1 MVLGTDVPRRKENLM
16 ALLRSKLLVL
26 TAALGTVGF
35 VAASDLR
42 AEEKDPVVFREKGQ
56 ASFYDDKF
64 QGKKTA
70 SGERFDQR
78 EPVAAHPELPLGAEV
93 TVKNPETGKAVEVEV
108 IDRGPHVKD
117 REIDLSKA
125 AAKQLGIT
133 KKEGVAEVEIVATKE
148 QVEKA
153 IDKPEEEPKVEKQ
166 LKEARQEAAQDG
178 TPQPRPVPDL
188 ESTQNTAAK

>member
-1 MVLGTDVPRRKENLM
+1 M
-16 ALLRSKLLVL
+16 ASLRSKLLVL
-26 TAALGTVGF
+26 STALGTIGLVT
-35 VAASDLR
+35 ASDPR
-42 AEEKDPVVFREKGQ
+42 AEDDPVVFREKGQ

-133 KKEGVAEVEIVATKE
+133 KEGVADVEIVATKE

-188 ESTQNTAAK
+188 EPPQNAAAK